1 MIVTGW
7 TYPGDTTTEI
17 IDVIHGETCAELA
30 NFPIEIAYSVGAN
43 LQGTP
48 IVCGGNE
55 NFGDHP
61 LGFHKFF
68 LNLIIIYL

>member
-1 MIVTGW
+1 MIVTGT

-17 IDVIHGETCAELA
+17 IDVIHGETCADLA
-30 NFPIEIAYSVGAN
+30 SLWKLVIQWVSTI
-43 LQGTP
+43 QGTP